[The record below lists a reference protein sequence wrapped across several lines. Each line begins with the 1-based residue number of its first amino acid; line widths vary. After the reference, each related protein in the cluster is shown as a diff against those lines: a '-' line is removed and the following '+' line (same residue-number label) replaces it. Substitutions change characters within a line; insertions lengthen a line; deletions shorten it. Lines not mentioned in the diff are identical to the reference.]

1 MERKRE
7 YMTVQELTE
16 NEKYKFWYFKI
27 KECKE
32 SGLSVKDFCDKNNI
46 KPSTYYN
53 YQQKIRNI
61 LCDQI
66 NESSSKNEVSF
77 VSVEKQPHNNEKII
91 IIKGSIKIEL
101 DSDTPYQSI
110 EPLLKSLL

>member
-1 MERKRE
+1 MKC
-7 YMTVQELTE
+7 E
-16 NEKYKFWYFKI
+16 N
-27 KECKE
+27 C
-32 SGLSVKDFCDKNNI
+32 G
-46 KPSTYYN
+46 
-53 YQQKIRNI
+53 
-61 LCDQI
+61 
-66 NESSSKNEVSF
+66 KNEVSF

>member
-1 MERKRE
+1 MIIISIQSTFFNTLF
-7 YMTVQELTE
+7 YLALT
-16 NEKYKFWYFKI
+16 
-27 KECKE
+27 
-32 SGLSVKDFCDKNNI
+32 
-46 KPSTYYN
+46 N

-66 NESSSKNEVSF
+66 NENNYKNEVSF

>member
-1 MERKRE
+1 MIIVLKPGAP
-7 YMTVQELTE
+7 
-16 NEKYKFWYFKI
+16 
-27 KECKE
+27 KEECE
-32 SGLSVKDFCDKNNI
+32 
-46 KPSTYYN
+46 
-53 YQQKIRNI
+53 KIRNI

-66 NESSSKNEVSF
+66 NEKSYKNEVSF